1 MRKPSQNARPEEKP
15 ADDGAFTL
23 VEVVISIM
31 ITGVVFAG
39 ILTGYITSA
48 RRAEWSGYMLAAEGL
63 NMQQMEQIRAAKW
76 DTQTT
81 GTNWDE
87 TTNMNLIGW
96 SQSGGVWKGYTFTNL
111 DTPFNSTNASTIIMA
126 TNYMT
131 MFTLTLSTNPYTS
144 VKMIKA
150 DTVWPYRGKFY
161 TNSIATY
168 RAPDQ

>member
-1 MRKPSQNARPEEKP
+1 MRRPSQNFGMEVRPARE
-15 ADDGAFTL
+15 DAFTL
-23 VEVVISIM
+23 LEVVFSVM

-48 RRAEWSGYMLAAEGL
+48 RRAEWNGYSLAAEGL

-81 GTNWDE
+81 GTNSDE
-87 TTNMNLIGW
+87 TTQMNLIGW
-96 SQSGGVWKGYTFTNL
+96 AQSGGIWTGYTYTNL
-111 DTPFNSTNASTIIMA
+111 DTPFNSTNSSTIVFA

-131 MFTLTLSTNPYTS
+131 MSTITLSTNPATS
-144 VKMIKA
+144 IKMIKSE
-150 DTVWPYRGKFY
+150 TVWPFRGKFY